1 MQGNCWGVSITGKA
15 PMKGRII
22 IDRER
27 CKGCKYCVLACPKG
41 VIVIDSEF
49 NPSGY
54 FPAKAECMER
64 CTGCA
69 LCAQMCP
76 EIAIQVWIEEKE
88 EDSSLSPSSQF

>member
-1 MQGNCWGVSITGKA
+1 VSISGKA
-15 PMKGRII
+15 PVKGRIT

-49 NPSGY
+49 NSSGH
-54 FPAKAECMER
+54 FPAKPECMER

-76 EIAIQVWIEEKE
+76 EIAIQVWVEEKE
-88 EDSSLSPSSQF
+88 NSLSPSSQS